1 MKEKIM
7 ILGAGR
13 GQVDLI
19 QTAKRM
25 GYETVV
31 ASIKGDYP
39 GFKIFAQID
48 YVMGYFQFVSYCSGF
63 FCNL

>member
-39 GFKIFAQID
+39 GFKIADEVCYADAHKTARPQLWSFRHD
-48 YVMGYFQFVSYCSGF
+48 K
-63 FCNL
+63 